1 MLGSQALQ
9 VWLEFLESKEI
20 KDHLEQRVL
29 EALRVRQDPQ
39 VPRVS
44 LAVLAPLD

>member
-20 KDHLEQRVL
+20 KDHLEQRAL
-29 EALRVRQDPQ
+29 EVLRVRQDPQ
-39 VPRVS
+39 APRVS
-44 LAVLAPLD
+44 LAVPAPLG